1 MKVKTVEY
9 KGIKCALYKSYMAEN
24 DGPLVK
30 ILNPM
35 DVDKAYELGFECVG
49 HPDEIVKYISEE
61 EYMEFSE

>member
-1 MKVKTVEY
+1 
-9 KGIKCALYKSYMAEN
+9 MAEN

-61 EYMEFSE
+61 EYMEFRIPKRESSVVQLPR